1 MKNIYPMSKICSTSD
16 LCMTAVLG
24 ELWCVHAIF
33 EVFEA
38 VALHVAS
45 LLNGK
50 NSVVKIYSA
59 DLCGNRPHFCGVNG
73 GEQ

>member
-1 MKNIYPMSKICSTSD
+1 MSKISSTSD
-16 LCMTAVLG
+16 FCMTAVLG
-24 ELWCVHAIF
+24 ELWCVQAIF

-38 VALHVAS
+38 GALHVAS

-50 NSVVKIYSA
+50 NFVVKIYSA

-73 GEQ
+73 MVS

>member
-1 MKNIYPMSKICSTSD
+1 MSKVNSASD
-16 LCMTAVLG
+16 SCMTAVLG
-24 ELWCVHAIF
+24 ELRCVQAIF

-59 DLCGNRPHFCGVNG
+59 DLRGNRPHFCGVNG
-73 GEQ
+73 MVS

>member
-1 MKNIYPMSKICSTSD
+1 MKNIYPMSKISSTSD

-24 ELWCVHAIF
+24 ELWCVQAIF

-73 GEQ
+73 MVS

>member
-1 MKNIYPMSKICSTSD
+1 MSKISSTSD
-16 LCMTAVLG
+16 ICMTAVLG
-24 ELWCVHAIF
+24 ELWCVQAIS
-33 EVFEA
+33 EVFKA

-73 GEQ
+73 MVS

>member
-1 MKNIYPMSKICSTSD
+1 MKPP
-16 LCMTAVLG
+16 LCEFLHKNLSVLG